1 MAAKALE
8 ADFDKWQKAHGA
20 KSDLVWLEMSE
31 KGRTIN
37 FLLEGMDE
45 FTLRFPEVYPP
56 QNDSHRFV
64 RPPRS
69 PLSRPD
75 AQRQS
80 MTVQAR
86 SLANWA
92 TEVNK
97 MLATGTP
104 MHIGDILTR
113 SLALKKEVQT
123 KSKVSALHSSH
134 PLNFN
139 PPLLAIRKEGP
150 QVRHGGRDH

>member
-31 KGRTIN
+31 KSRTIN

-64 RPPRS
+64 RPPRCA
-69 PLSRPD
+69 LCRPD

-113 SLALKKEVQT
+113 SLALKKEVQS
-123 KSKVSALHSSH
+123 KSKVSAFTLLTSSV
-134 PLNFN
+134 F
-139 PPLLAIRKEGP
+139 
-150 QVRHGGRDH
+150 